1 MAMAMAMGMTAIV
14 VGVAAPVPVSAA
26 NGGRDGTT
34 QGRASASCWAIKQ
47 NFPASADGL
56 YWLVT
61 PQLVAP
67 QQFWCDMTT
76 DGGGW
81 VLVARGRQG
90 WTFRQ
95 PGQGAPSQIRAAATG
110 PAAFTPAAYSG
121 AIIDALLGGGRV
133 SDLPDGIRVRRA
145 ADPQGNSWQEVRM
158 RMRNLGGWSW
168 AFNHGLQTESMIF
181 DGRSYLNGNTRDTKH
196 TFVTEEPAMSPLIGD
211 DIYRLFTWPWG
222 SHGAQAGWSYGY
234 SVSNGSSSS
243 DSYLWEL
250 ADENHAIPF
259 TQVWIRPMLADSS
272 TPIPDTGLPATTIST
287 AMSGTVSDVNTQLQA
302 GVVGVLKTGD
312 TQPEVDA
319 MVLAFAEV
327 GNRIY
332 VGGKFASVQRGAGAP
347 LEAQS
352 YLAAFDRTTGAWID
366 TFRPTL
372 DGTVWDLAATPSG
385 QLLVAGQFTNVNG
398 TANTSSMALLDPT
411 TGQVVPGWT
420 ATFGLTGATT
430 RPLVRSIDIQGSWVY
445 VGGNFTRIT
454 GPDGVVRS
462 TGRLARVALSN
473 GRPDTVFRPLPD
485 GEIYSLDA
493 ASSVVYIAGQFE
505 NVNGANHRKLTAVNT
520 SDGSVVAGVADFL
533 SSTTTWT
540 GGWWTAFYGYQQA
553 VLQVSNGQV
562 WSAGSEH
569 NVDVMRGSD
578 LARQRRFIQN
588 WRSGDGQAIAQIGDV
603 VYVGSH
609 AVDSGLMS
617 DALYS
622 PYTENFSRV
631 DPINRIGAWN
641 LHTTDYINTWEPNIF
656 TTTAGEGAWALFGDS
671 QGCLWAGGDFNRGA
685 YANGQA
691 TYMMGFG
698 KFCAPENQPPA
709 TPPGAVAGTRAAG
722 GVTVSWQTAADNAGA
737 VKYEVLRNDRVIAGG
752 LNSLAYSDP
761 DGTLTDRYFVR
772 AIDTAGNRSATTTV
786 LRLGDTTKPSVP
798 TGLTATVQPDN
809 SVTVTWNPSTDN
821 VGVTGYAISDR
832 GVEIQTVGTNATTLT
847 GLAAGTHY
855 IQVLA
860 YDAAGN
866 RSARTSSVVVTVVGP
881 DTQKPSV
888 PTGLAATAQADGSV
902 TVTWNPSTDNVGV
915 TGYAVSD
922 AGVELQRVTT
932 AGTTLTGL
940 SAGKHYI
947 QVLAFD
953 AAGNQSAKTASA
965 IVTVIG
971 TDTAKPTVPKNFT
984 AVLQADGSVVLAWTA
999 STDNV
1004 AVTGYALF
1012 DTGVEIQQVA
1022 GTTVT
1027 LPPVAAGNH
1036 WYQVLAFDA
1045 AGNRSAKTAS
1055 VKITR

>member
-1 MAMAMAMGMTAIV
+1 MHGRQRRRSSALALALVMAICLSAIV
-14 VGVAAPVPVSAA
+14 VGAVGLRPVAAA
-26 NGGRDGTT
+26 NGGRDGTSS
-34 QGRASASCWAIKQ
+34 GRASASCWAIKQ
-47 NFPASADGL
+47 NFPTSADGL
-56 YWLVT
+56 YWLVNA
-61 PQLVAP
+61 QLVAP
-67 QQFWCDMTT
+67 QQFRCDMTT

-81 VLVARGRQG
+81 VLVARGREG

-110 PAAFTPAAYSG
+110 PGAFTPAAYSG
-121 AIIDALLGGGRV
+121 ATIDALLGGGRV
-133 SDLPDGIRVRRA
+133 SDLTDGVRLRRA
-145 ADPQGNSWQEVRM
+145 ADVNGSTWQEIRL
-158 RMRNLGGWSW
+158 RMRNLGSWSW
-168 AFNHGLQTESMIF
+168 AFNHGLQTESITF
-181 DGRSYLNGNTRDTKH
+181 DGRSSLNGNTRDTYQ
-196 TFVTEEPAMSPLIGD
+196 TFVTQEPAMSPHSGNGTDRI
-211 DIYRLFTWPWG
+211 FTWMWG
-222 SHGAQAGWSYGY
+222 SHASLAGWSYGQG
-234 SVSNGSSSS
+234 VGGGRNDSS
-243 DSYLWEL
+243 SYLWESSG
-250 ADENHAIPF
+250 EQHSIPF
-259 TQVWIRPMLADSS
+259 TQVWIRPTLADTS
-272 TPIPDTGLPATTIST
+272 TAIPDQGVPASTIST
-287 AMSGTVSDVNTQLQA
+287 ALSGTVSDINSALQG

-332 VGGKFASVQRGAGAP
+332 VGGKFANVQRGTGAP

-366 TFRPTL
+366 SFRPTL
-372 DGTVWDLAATPSG
+372 DGTVWDLAVTPSG

-398 TANTSSMALLDPT
+398 AANTSAMALLDPT
-411 TGQVVPGWT
+411 SGQVVPGWT

-430 RPLVRSIDIQGSWVY
+430 RPLVRSIDVQGGWVY

-454 GPDGVVRS
+454 GPDGLIRS
-462 TGRLARVALSN
+462 TGRLARVALAN

-493 ASSVVYIAGQFE
+493 TAAVVYIAGQFE
-505 NVNGANHRKLTAVNT
+505 NVNGANHRKLTAINT
-520 SDGSVVAGVADFL
+520 TDGSVAAGVADFL

-553 VLQVSNGQV
+553 VLQVSTGQV

-569 NVDVMRGSD
+569 NVDVHRGSD
-578 LARQRRFIQN
+578 LALERRFIQN
-588 WRSGDGQAIAQIGDV
+588 WRSGDGQAIAQIGNV

-622 PYTENFSRV
+622 PVTENFSRV

-641 LHTTDYINTWEPNIF
+641 VNTTNFINMWEPNIF
-656 TTTAGEGAWALFGDS
+656 TNPTGEGAWSLFGDS

-685 YANGQA
+685 YIGGQA

-698 KFCAPENQPPA
+698 KFCAPENQPPT
-709 TPPGAVAGTRAAG
+709 TPSGAAASNRAAG
-722 GVTVSWQTAADNAGA
+722 GVNLSWRASADNAGAGAGA

-752 LNSLAYSDP
+752 LNSLSYSDP

-772 AIDTAGNRSATTTV
+772 AIDIAGNRSASTAAF
-786 LRLGDTTKPSVP
+786 RLVDTTKPSVP
-798 TGLTATVQPDN
+798 TGLTAALQPDG
-809 SVTVTWNPSTDN
+809 SVVVTWSPSTDN
-821 VGVTGYAISDR
+821 IGVTGYALSNR
-832 GVEIQTVGTNATTLT
+832 GVEIQTVNSPSATLT
-847 GLAAGTHY
+847 GLPPGTHY
-855 IQVLA
+855 L
-860 YDAAGN
+860 
-866 RSARTSSVVVTVVGP
+866 
-881 DTQKPSV
+881 
-888 PTGLAATAQADGSV
+888 
-902 TVTWNPSTDNVGV
+902 
-915 TGYAVSD
+915 
-922 AGVELQRVTT
+922 
-932 AGTTLTGL
+932 
-940 SAGKHYI
+940 

-953 AAGNQSAKTASA
+953 ASGNRSAKTSSA
-965 IVTVIG
+965 VVTITGADV
-971 TDTAKPTVPKNFT
+971 TKPTVPKNLT
-984 AVLQADGSVVLAWTA
+984 ATLQPNGSVVVTWSP
-999 STDNV
+999 STDNIG
-1004 AVTGYALF
+1004 VTGYALF
-1012 DTGVEIQQVA
+1012 DTGVEIQQVT